1 MGSVL
6 SNGCFILG
14 NLQRITISEVLEND
28 WFKKGYQPP
37 SFETANVNLDD
48 VDALFNESEASL

>member
-37 SFETANVNLDD
+37 SFEMANVNLDD
-48 VDALFNESEASL
+48 VDALFNESEAS

>member
-1 MGSVL
+1 M

-48 VDALFNESEASL
+48 VDALFNESEAS

>member
-1 MGSVL
+1 M

-14 NLQRITISEVLEND
+14 NPQRITISEVLEND

-37 SFETANVNLDD
+37 SFEMANVNLDD

>member
-1 MGSVL
+1 MGSAM

-48 VDALFNESEASL
+48 VDALFNESEAS